1 MVSSL
6 SAAREQ
12 RSTKPPAYLHSELA
26 KLGGTGGPDQDS
38 RDRMQDG
45 HLEGNRALDKQHQ
58 EKQVSKE

>member
-6 SAAREQ
+6 STAREQ
-12 RSTKPPAYLHSELA
+12 RRIKPPAYLHSEL
-26 KLGGTGGPDQDS
+26 GGPDQDS

-58 EKQVSKE
+58 EKQVCKSRHVS